1 MATGATHSFSTL
13 IICRCFL
20 GAFEAAFGAGAP
32 YFLSLFYQRRE
43 LALRVCILLGMSPLA
58 NCFAGALAY
67 GLTQVNPDVIA
78 PWRLLL
84 LVEGAPTILV
94 APLVFFFL
102 PDSPGQAKWL
112 SEEDQTHALER
123 LQTRDTTAKNKINF
137 KHFLA
142 GILDYRNLCHTLIHF
157 MCNYSFAGLSNFL
170 PTIIQGLGYTSINA
184 QGLTAPV

>member
-1 MATGATHSFSTL
+1 
-13 IICRCFL
+13 
-20 GAFEAAFGAGAP
+20 
-32 YFLSLFYQRRE
+32 
-43 LALRVCILLGMSPLA
+43 MSPLA